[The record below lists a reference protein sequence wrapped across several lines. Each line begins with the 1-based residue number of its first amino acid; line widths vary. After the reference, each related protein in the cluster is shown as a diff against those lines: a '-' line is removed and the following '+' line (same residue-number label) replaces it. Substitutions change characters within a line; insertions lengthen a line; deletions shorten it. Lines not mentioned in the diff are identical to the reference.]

1 MEERQ
6 RGGIDMSSV
15 TYKST
20 LGGGRQRAD
29 RLDGVC
35 ALGQG
40 TDDGPAMRGRLDH
53 IGQVSHGDSADGHNR

>member
-1 MEERQ
+1 MGERQ

-15 TYKST
+15 THKST
-20 LGGGRQRAD
+20 LGGVRHRSD

-40 TDDGPAMRGRLDH
+40 TDDGPTMRARVDH
-53 IGQVSHGDSADGHNR
+53 IGQVPHGDSADGHNR